1 MENESTIEHE
11 NRRPGWQ
18 SSEFWIAAAAIIL
31 PLLDSYFKTL
41 PPDSAPAIYGGGAIA
56 AGYVVSRG
64 IVKKSRNDA
73 SATVEAA
80 RQTAATPPET
90 QVLNTVVGGL
100 ATKQDIGSI
109 VEDAARTGAVA
120 ALNQKRGLR

>member
-1 MENESTIEHE
+1 MEQESTLEHE

-18 SSEFWIAAAAIIL
+18 TSEFWIAAAAIML

-41 PPDSAPAIYGGGAIA
+41 PPDSAPAIYGGAAIA

-64 IVKKSRNDA
+64 LVKKSRNDA

-80 RQTAATPPET
+80 RLNAVAPPEM
-90 QVLNTVVGGL
+90 QIISGVIGGL

-109 VEDAARTGAVA
+109 VEDAAKTGTIT
-120 ALNQKRGLR
+120 ALSQKRGLK